1 MERGQIKDQQ
11 DHSSGRELRDEKEK
25 SGLSEGASASALTA
39 EDLREILAPK
49 LLFGSGDTK
58 GAVLTGKCSNSH

>member
-1 MERGQIKDQQ
+1 MLS
-11 DHSSGRELRDEKEK
+11 DHSPGRELRDEKEK
-25 SGLSEGASASALTA
+25 FRLSEGALVSALTA

-58 GAVLTGKCSNSH
+58 GTVLMGKCSDSN